1 MPSPWV
7 TGSELQADLE
17 KFKPE
22 AGWFLELKVE
32 DEEGEPQ
39 GQVLIG
45 VLVESTK
52 SRHGGWQVLASFL
65 SASDEYYRWW
75 MTQGEGKKFA
85 VSCPFVRLLSPHSK
99 NFYFRVTSFTAW
111 NAGFMWCCETYE
123 TAV

>member
-85 VSCPFVRLLSPHSK
+85 VRGVYHLCGS
-99 NFYFRVTSFTAW
+99 TADECG
-111 NAGFMWCCETYE
+111 ARGAKHIHMRKK
-123 TAV
+123 